1 MCASVAIVT
10 QIPFGC
16 AGIQKSNLSKA
27 AGGKTTMELLAFAK
41 PYLWTHAAGM
51 L

>member
-16 AGIQKSNLSKA
+16 AGIQKSNLSKP

-41 PYLWTHAAGM
+41 SYLRAHAAGM